1 MNNKLYL
8 LLAVCIFSGAC
19 SDKALES
26 MATPAGLTG
35 TWIEKTN
42 RKDTLVFNQA
52 IAAGLTEG
60 NLLVKRGKELTA
72 EGYLLP
78 KIGSGL
84 YTYYIKDDEI
94 YLLNM
99 LSSSSV
105 YTSYPIGQSQGELKV
120 GNFFELG
127 FNKPHTA
134 IRTFVRL

>member
-8 LLAVCIFSGAC
+8 VLAACSFLGAC
-19 SDKALES
+19 SNKSLES
-26 MATPAGLTG
+26 AATPAGLTG

-60 NLLVKRGKELTA
+60 NLLVKRGKEMTPA
-72 EGYLLP
+72 GYLLP
-78 KIGSGL
+78 RIGSGL
-84 YTYYIKDDEI
+84 YTYYIKDNDI

-105 YTSYPIGQSQGELKV
+105 YTSYPLSQVQGELKV

-127 FNKPHTA
+127 FNTPHTA